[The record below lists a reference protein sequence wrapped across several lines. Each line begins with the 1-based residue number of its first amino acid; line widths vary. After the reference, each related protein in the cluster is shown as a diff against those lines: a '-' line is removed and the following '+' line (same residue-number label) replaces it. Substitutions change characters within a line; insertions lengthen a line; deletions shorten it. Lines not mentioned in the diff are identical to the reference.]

1 MEHLSCIYDEDME
14 ESAKEKIISSLKSEC
29 DSLLKSIL
37 VIDKDFD
44 IDNLRENYKEIIIK
58 IKNSMEK
65 IYNDL
70 SYNFK
75 NAYLDMLIEEYKNDN
90 NNIILN
96 LINETNN
103 RILNLTPKEYID
115 STRSKL
121 LSYNYTKYLIE
132 DNFESLCEYFYFLID
147 TVYVYSAPEDI
158 KENEEWKIELCNWL
172 NFDADL
178 DYKTIIPSLLLEI
191 NTKID
196 ILVYKIKNII

>member
-1 MEHLSCIYDEDME
+1 MQ
-14 ESAKEKIISSLKSEC
+14 KKIITSLESEC
-29 DSLLKSIL
+29 ESLLKSIL
-37 VIDKDFD
+37 IIDKDFD
-44 IDNLRENYKEIIIK
+44 IENLKENYKEIIIK
-58 IKNSMEK
+58 IKSSMEK

-75 NAYLDMLIEEYKNDN
+75 NAYLDMLIEEYKNEN

-96 LINETNN
+96 LINETND

-121 LSYNYTKYLIE
+121 LSYEYTKYLIE
-132 DNFESLCEYFYFLID
+132 DDFKNLCNYFYFLID

-158 KENEEWKIELCNWL
+158 RENEEWKNELCNWL